1 MDQEIADIL
10 YNVCLDLDYRD
21 YIEFVDQEIEE
32 LAKEIQTARELKLDC
47 LINVLE
53 IIAAQQEDLKN
64 WHMK

>member
-1 MDQEIADIL
+1 MDQEIANIL

-21 YIEFVDQEIEE
+21 YIEFADQELEE

>member
-1 MDQEIADIL
+1 MDQEIANIL

-53 IIAAQQEDLKN
+53 IIAAQQEDLKTGT
-64 WHMK
+64 